1 MGKLLDPAGKLRP
14 RLGVVVTTWSPESG
28 ADFARRLID
37 LFPQTAPGAEVEVVS
52 CPRMLESEADVAP
65 IQSYFADKKLDAVC
79 LIPGNFT
86 LDHVM
91 PLLAQAIRLPAL
103 LWALP
108 GREAWGALVAIQQTV
123 FPFKELG
130 LPYKFVTGKLDDAK
144 VWARALPFLR
154 ACGVV
159 HHLQGLRLGVMGWR
173 AEGMSDVVFDEIALR
188 KTFGIQLVNVG
199 LTRYTR
205 TLQAIPED
213 EVQVAWREIS
223 PVFDTSRL
231 PEKVGLDG
239 ARSYLTLKRLAS
251 EENLQAV
258 TLECF
263 HDHLGGPC
271 LAFCLMN
278 DQGIPAPCEND
289 VHAAILMA
297 AGQLLSGEPT
307 FHADIVEAD
316 YDRNT
321 AVMHHCGNLPLRLAA
336 TGPKPGLKPI
346 RETAGP
352 GASGPTIQAWMK
364 AGPATAV
371 NLVGGAGGLRIAAL
385 EGEILAEKVD
395 LPGSGA
401 LMAFP
406 YDLAA
411 SLEAMG
417 YAGYGH
423 HFVIVTGHIGDELA
437 EWCALSGVTHW
448 QREVAPH

>member
-1 MGKLLDPAGKLRP
+1 MGKLLDSGQKLHP
-14 RLGVVVTTWSPESG
+14 RVGVVVTTWSHESG
-28 ADFARRLID
+28 ADYARGLVD
-37 LFPQTAPGAEVEVVS
+37 LFSQTAAGAEVQVVS
-52 CPRMLESEADVAP
+52 CPRLLESEGDIAP
-65 IQSYFADKKLDAVC
+65 IQSYLADQQLDAVC
-79 LIPGNFT
+79 LICGNFT

-108 GREAWGALVAIQQTV
+108 GREAWGALVAIQQTL

-130 LPYKFVTGKLDDAK
+130 LPYKFVTGRLGDAR

-154 ACGVV
+154 ACAIVRR
-159 HHLQGLRLGVMGWR
+159 LQGLRLGVMGWR

-188 KTFGIQLVNVG
+188 KTFGVQLVNLG

-205 TLQAIPED
+205 TLQEIPED
-213 EVQVAWREIS
+213 EVEVAWREIS
-223 PVFDTSRL
+223 PSFDTTQL
-231 PEKVGLDG
+231 PEKVGRYG
-239 ARSYLTLKRLAS
+239 ARSYLALKRLTA

-271 LAFCLMN
+271 MGFCLMN

-321 AVMHHCGNLPLRLAA
+321 AVMHHCGNLPLRLAS
-336 TGPKPGLKPI
+336 TEPKPALKPI
-346 RETAGP
+346 RETVGP
-352 GASGPTIQAWMK
+352 GAFGPTIQAWMK
-364 AGPATAV
+364 AGPVTAI
-371 NLVGGAGGLRIAAL
+371 NLVGGALGLRVAAL

-411 SLEAMG
+411 SLEKMG
-417 YAGYGH
+417 NAGYGH
-423 HFVIVTGHIGDELA
+423 HFVIVPGHLGVELA
-437 EWCALSGVTHW
+437 EWCALSGVAYL
-448 QREVAPH
+448 QPEVSPH